1 MLDPDQWDPSDVNCF
16 KMHVSSVDRGLPVL
30 SQITNLIDE
39 TFSTFNN
46 TTIFAIKR
54 GRNPYKKDPY
64 WYLTT
69 DECSLTLKKF
79 GGGILRHRK
88 GTMR

>member
-64 WYLTT
+64 QHLNT
-69 DECSLTLKKF
+69 DAPLLSRSS
-79 GGGILRHRK
+79 GGEILQHRK